1 MKTLTL
7 DDFDLFKG
15 VAINMKLEDLPSI
28 SLKKDEHIITKDY
41 LNSSLHLLIE
51 GEAGIYIEKKEP
63 LKILYAGEVMGEISL
78 VDQQPTT
85 ASIICH
91 TECKVI
97 IIDEVLIWKL
107 VNGNHRFTV
116 NLLQV
121 VVNRF
126 RGLAIQVESSLE
138 KQKLLEYHINI
149 DDLTGLFN
157 RGWLNKQFSPLL
169 ERYKKNQQSFSYLMI
184 DIDHFKNV
192 NDTYGH
198 QAGDLVLQNTANIM
212 NTSTRAT
219 DYAIRY
225 GGEEMAILLP
235 NADAKNAIKF
245 AERLRKK
252 IADNVIEYEPGKTLS
267 ITVSIGIS
275 SLKDNESVAD
285 LIKLADDALYYG
297 KEHGR
302 NQVKY
307 NEG

>member
-1 MKTLTL
+1 MKILSL

-15 VAINMKLEDLPSI
+15 VSINIELENLPSVA
-28 SLKKDEHIITKDY
+28 LKKDEHIITKDY
-41 LNSSLHLLIE
+41 LNSALHLLVK
-51 GEAGIYIEKKEP
+51 GEAGVYLKDKEP
-63 LKILYAGEVMGEISL
+63 VRTIYAGEIMGEISL

-91 TECKVI
+91 TDCNVV
-97 IIDEVLIWKL
+97 IIDETLIWKL
-107 VNGNHRFTV
+107 VNDNHRFTI
-116 NLLQV
+116 NLLQI

-126 RGLAIQVESSLE
+126 RGLATQIETSLE
-138 KQKLLEYHINI
+138 KQKLLEYHVNI

-169 ERYKKNQQSFSYLMI
+169 ERYKKNQQPFSYLML

-192 NDTYGH
+192 NDNYGH
-198 QAGDLVLQNTANIM
+198 QAGDVVLQNTATII
-212 NTSTRAT
+212 NTAIRAT

-235 NADAKNAIKF
+235 NTDAENAIKF
-245 AERLRKK
+245 AERLRKE
-252 IADNVIEYEPGKTLS
+252 IADNVVEYEPGKTLS
-267 ITVSIGIS
+267 ITTSIGVS
-275 SLKDNESVAD
+275 SLKNNESVAD